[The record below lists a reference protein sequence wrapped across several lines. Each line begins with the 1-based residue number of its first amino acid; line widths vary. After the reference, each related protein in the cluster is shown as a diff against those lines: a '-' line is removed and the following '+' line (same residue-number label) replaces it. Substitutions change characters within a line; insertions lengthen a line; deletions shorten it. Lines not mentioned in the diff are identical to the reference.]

1 LQRPMGFGSRDSE
14 TLDIPWSLETQI
26 GVLAVS

>member
-1 LQRPMGFGSRDSE
+1 MGFGWRASE

-26 GVLAVS
+26 GVLAGPWI